1 MARSRLPPPGF
12 LQRTRQRWRYELPAA
27 AFIVSGVGLL
37 FGVGRGSPFLL
48 GMAVISF
55 VLMCVWARCPRCHR
69 AVVWRVLRRASVWK
83 WMTAVV
89 DLRQCPACSFAGSET
104 DSTGSGGA
112 TT

>member
-1 MARSRLPPPGF
+1 M
-12 LQRTRQRWRYELPAA
+12 RTGQRWRYELPAA

-37 FGVGRGSPFLL
+37 LGGGPRHPLLL
-48 GMAVISF
+48 GLAVGSL
-55 VLMCVWARCPRCHR
+55 VVMCVWARCPRCHR
-69 AVVWRVLRRASVWK
+69 AVVWRVLTQASVWK

-104 DSTGSGGA
+104 DSSSSGGA